1 MKGSAMKK
9 ITSYCFAILASLTTY
24 TSNSANA
31 QQPFYQGKT
40 LSVIVGLAA
49 GGGTDIMAR
58 IFAKALAK
66 NIPGSPSVIV
76 QNMPGAAGVTA
87 MNYMFLRVPK
97 DGLTVIYDAWT
108 PVETVV
114 KSPHVRYDYSKMTLI
129 GALRGGPYMMFART
143 DSIPGGI
150 KNSVDFVKAPS
161 IIYGGQQPSLI
172 LDMHGRLALD
182 LLRVKYNYI
191 SGYKGAAD
199 IRLAI
204 DRNEI
209 NVTTHGMQGYRS
221 GVEPTLVKTGKAVPL
236 WYFQGR
242 DKDGKFISSELAGDI
257 PSFQEV
263 FIKAGGTSSGLQ
275 WEALELLSD
284 LHTSVTNLVWG
295 PPGMDQVALNELQKS
310 FTETM
315 IDKEFISEQTQL
327 YGYAHRNV
335 PVEDAKRIINT
346 IYGVRDELSDF
357 MKKFMNP

>member
-1 MKGSAMKK
+1 MKK
-9 ITSYCFAILASLTTY
+9 IPKASFAILASLTAY
-24 TSNSANA
+24 SSNSANA

-40 LSVIVGLAA
+40 VSVIVGLAA

-87 MNYMFLRVPK
+87 MNYMFLRAPK
-97 DGLTVIYDAWT
+97 DGLTVMYDAWT

-114 KSPHVRYDYSKMTLI
+114 KSPHVRYDYSQMTFI

-143 DSIPGGI
+143 DSVPGGI
-150 KNSVDFVKAPS
+150 MNSVDFVKAPS
-161 IIYGGQQPSLI
+161 IIYGGQQPALI

-182 LLRVKYNYI
+182 LLKVKYKYI

-242 DKDGKFISSELAGDI
+242 DRDGKFIPSEFAGDI

-263 FIKAGGTSSGLQ
+263 FVKTGGTPGGLQ

-295 PPGMDQVALNELQKS
+295 PPGMDQIAHRELQKS
-310 FTETM
+310 F
-315 IDKEFISEQTQL
+315 IDTISDKDFIAEQMQL
-327 YGYAHRNV
+327 YGYSHQNV
-335 PVEDAKRIINT
+335 PPEDAKRIISM
-346 IYGVRDELSDF
+346 ISGVRNELSEF